1 MELEK
6 SKYKMVCELGACGR
20 RADYSI
26 RFARTG
32 TKSNLNV
39 CSECLKELARLAEQV
54 NAAPADRTRS
64 DARRKRGERE

>member
-6 SKYKMVCELGACGR
+6 CKYKMLCELGACGR
-20 RADYSI
+20 RAEYAV

-39 CSECLKELARLAEQV
+39 CAECLKELARLASRLPD
-54 NAAPADRTRS
+54 APTAVKRVSAKRS
-64 DARRKRGERE
+64 GGDGK